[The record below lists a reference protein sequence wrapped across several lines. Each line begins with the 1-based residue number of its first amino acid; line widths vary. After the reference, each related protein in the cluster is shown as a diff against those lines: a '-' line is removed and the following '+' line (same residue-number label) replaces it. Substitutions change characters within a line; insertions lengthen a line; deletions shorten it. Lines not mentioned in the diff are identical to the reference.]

1 MVVDFTAS
9 WSRPCRFIAPVLAD
23 WARKMVD
30 VIFLKVDVDE
40 LKVIFIYISICACL
54 FALENFVKG
63 CHVLMHEKFFV
74 FFNLFFNLYFLT
86 Q

>member
-9 WSRPCRFIAPVLAD
+9 WSGPCHFIVPVLAD

-30 VIFLKVDVDE
+30 VIFFKVDVDE

-54 FALENFVKG
+54 FPLENFVKG
-63 CHVLMHEKFFV
+63 CCVLMHEKFFSS
-74 FFNLFFNLYFLT
+74 FLKCFLT
-86 Q
+86 YIF